1 MHNNLHDDNINDSC
15 HKSVVVR
22 YKEKQGEIMK
32 NLQSQRTDKMIRD
45 AFIALLKQNNFKDIT
60 VTQIAQKA
68 MINRQTFYNYYLD
81 KYDLADQL
89 TEKALKMVEKLI
101 DQRWQSIDDQVSLI
115 DFIKISQNDQHAL
128 FNQILSEERDL
139 FLTMLNLQVDSQS
152 LRQKLQQMLKKELQV
167 KLSPE
172 PQPFVLDL
180 LSGICV
186 VIMENNLLRGQVP
199 SQKEIEQFRELFLKI
214 TG

>member
-1 MHNNLHDDNINDSC
+1 MHNNLHDDNINDSR
-15 HKSVVVR
+15 HKSVAAR

-101 DQRWQSIDDQVSLI
+101 DQRWRSIDDQVSLI